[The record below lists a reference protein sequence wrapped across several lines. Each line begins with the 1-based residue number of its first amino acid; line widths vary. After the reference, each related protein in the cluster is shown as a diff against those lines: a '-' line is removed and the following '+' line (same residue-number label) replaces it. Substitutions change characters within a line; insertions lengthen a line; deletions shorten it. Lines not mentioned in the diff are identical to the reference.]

1 MKRIKRRSK
10 TAASHFDFIILSY
23 LRNYQDLQKMKRFDQ
38 MGEKIAYKVTIKVV
52 NKFENISFGGN
63 KIW

>member
-1 MKRIKRRSK
+1 
-10 TAASHFDFIILSY
+10 
-23 LRNYQDLQKMKRFDQ
+23 MKRFDQ

-52 NKFENISFGGN
+52 NKFENIRFSGN